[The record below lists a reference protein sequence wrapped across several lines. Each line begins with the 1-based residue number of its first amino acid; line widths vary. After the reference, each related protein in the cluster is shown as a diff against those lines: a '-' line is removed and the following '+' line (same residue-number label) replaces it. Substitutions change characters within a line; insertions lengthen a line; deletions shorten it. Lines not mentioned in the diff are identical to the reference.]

1 MGNRYDFFEDLI
13 YNECISIKNIDFH
26 KDIDLMLVVLNSKG
40 VLQQKISRYCFLAKA
55 TIEQLNNYELM
66 AGGTGVHWSDW
77 DEDLSPKGFLQV
89 EIRKVVKSNVI
100 AA

>member
-13 YNECISIKNIDFH
+13 YNECIFIKNIDFH

-66 AGGTGVHWSDW
+66 AGGTGVHWSD
-77 DEDLSPKGFLQV
+77 
-89 EIRKVVKSNVI
+89 
-100 AA
+100 